1 MAMELVFARGPAQK
15 ARPPNQTI
23 GLGALW
29 RSRRI
34 DQQNQI
40 SVKARLAWRQLYRSA
55 LMLSTQD
62 DAAWRPCVNKALVL
76 TRRRLIWFRKCGLSK
91 TLSEQVGHLDKE
103 SSPVATESRLEL
115 VGKGTEAVAVEIV
128 VVSDIESRSR
138 IRRPAKQK
146 LSFDV

>member
-23 GLGALW
+23 GLGALR

-55 LMLSTQD
+55 SMLSTQD
-62 DAAWRPCVNKALVL
+62 DAAWRLCVNNALVI
-76 TRRRLIWFRKCGLSK
+76 TRGRVTWFRRHAWIG
-91 TLSEQVGHLDKE
+91 
-103 SSPVATESRLEL
+103 
-115 VGKGTEAVAVEIV
+115 
-128 VVSDIESRSR
+128 
-138 IRRPAKQK
+138 QK
-146 LSFDV
+146 LLRNS